1 MDTILEVS
9 DPLYP
14 PPHPA
19 SRLSRPT
26 QMRRAPT
33 RDKAPSLS
41 RPSPDRDPDDRAP
54 FSRPTQADDAT
65 IDEIVAWLGERGFTA
80 TTVGE
85 RRAQNER
92 LFVIRFARGC
102 DELALDAG

>member
-65 IDEIVAWLGERGFTA
+65 IDEIVAWLSDGGG
-80 TTVGE
+80 VH
-85 RRAQNER
+85 
-92 LFVIRFARGC
+92 ARG
-102 DELALDAG
+102 GG